1 VVLAG
6 MRDMMPRDRVSSL
19 GKLPLLLLFIALS
32 LFLASLVS
40 RYFSEPVNDAL
51 RRRFLGGFGEAG
63 DKATTALPIEIG
75 KNP

>member
-1 VVLAG
+1 
-6 MRDMMPRDRVSSL
+6 M
-19 GKLPLLLLFIALS
+19 ALS